1 MLVVLKMI
9 SRKEECFIHIDF
21 LSREEHPAELHLHEL
36 LKTNLRKDDLQ
47 DTMINR
53 LCDLER

>member
-1 MLVVLKMI
+1 MI
-9 SRKEECFIHIDF
+9 SRKQEYSIHIDF
-21 LSREEHPAELHLHEL
+21 LGCFLFSEEHPAELHLHEL
-36 LKTNLRKDDLQ
+36 LKSNLRKDDLQ